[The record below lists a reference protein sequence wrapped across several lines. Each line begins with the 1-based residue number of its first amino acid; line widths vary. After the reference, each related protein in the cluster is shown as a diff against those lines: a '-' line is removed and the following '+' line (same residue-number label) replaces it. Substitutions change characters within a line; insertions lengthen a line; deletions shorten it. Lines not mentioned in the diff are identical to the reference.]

1 MYQHI
6 PGLPQKSYI
15 PLHITLSSVCRSIPD
30 CAYQDTDNLEWISI
44 PESVRHIGDWAFFAC
59 GNLQTVL
66 LEPGI
71 LTIGES
77 AFSRTHLRDIILP
90 DTLYYLGDGCFE
102 DTMLET
108 ITVPGGI
115 PNIYANTFC
124 DNFYLRSVCL
134 KEGIQHI
141 HNGAFAWC
149 RSLREIF
156 IPDSLESIDPYAF
169 EDSTPIL
176 SIHASEHWRR
186 EHPQYIKML
195 IREDS

>member
-1 MYQHI
+1 MNAEI
-6 PGLPQKSYI
+6 PDDSQKDYI
-15 PLHITLSSVCRSIPD
+15 PLYISFPATCTEIPA
-30 CAYQDTDNLEWISI
+30 CEYQDVENLEWISL
-44 PESVRHIGDWAFFAC
+44 PESIHHIGDWAFFAC
-59 GNLQTVL
+59 SNLQTAL
-66 LEPGI
+66 LSPGL

-77 AFSRTHLRDIILP
+77 AFSRTCLQAITLP
-90 DTLYYLGDGCFE
+90 NTLYYLGEGCFE
-102 DTMLET
+102 DAMLET
-108 ITVPGGI
+108 VTVPGSI
-115 PNIYANTFC
+115 PSIYANTFC

-134 KEGIQHI
+134 KEGIRQI

-156 IPDSLESIDPYAF
+156 IPDSLERIDPYAF